1 MLQQPPKTDE
11 LQPDAVLNP
20 PPPIVEKL
28 PIELLLAP
36 PPTNEQPPVPKF
48 LKPPPIVDK
57 RPASTPPVGDAP
69 NSPVVAFQL
78 PPDVLCPIPPPI
90 VAPNEQQSFVGEV
103 ILFQYP
109 PAMVDIRAVIVCLP
123 PPPID
128 E

>member
-1 MLQQPPKTDE
+1 M
-11 LQPDAVLNP
+11 
-20 PPPIVEKL
+20 VEKL
-28 PIELLLAP
+28 PIVQLLEP

-57 RPASTPPVGDAP
+57 RPALSQPVGDAS
-69 NSPVVAFQL
+69 NSPVVAFQA
-78 PPDVLCPIPPPI
+78 PPVVLCPIPPPI
-90 VAPNEQQSFVGEV
+90 VAPNEQQLFVGES

-109 PAMVDIRAVIVCLP
+109 PAMVDIRALIVCLP